1 MYYIVC
7 ILSPWF
13 FNFSHR
19 QTNHRCIAHTPHSWI
34 QNERSRIRFFGAH
47 VCVCMQLAMHAAN
60 LYVRS
65 RVNCEKCFDDL
76 GLKAN
81 STAIQFLLLD
91 ITTRII
97 IITII
102 IMKEKKTHNK
112 HTAMIIIN
120 DWIGRVCSSIGSM
133 SVFQCVC
140 VWLDCYCTSLVGEKI
155 NNWKL
160 VESMEN
166 TITTTKSIRSPFICL
181 TVCKCDLIFFL
192 LFFFFHSHV
201 ESYFSFRFLSYVA
214 VACCLLLVAVS
225 ADKLLLQFAVWL
237 INNIF
242 ALVSFRAL
250 PFVAL
255 VGWLVGWFTWS
266 GMITI

>member
-13 FNFSHR
+13 FNFSHILYR

-140 VWLDCYCTSLVGEKI
+140 VWLDCYCTSLVEEKI

-192 LFFFFHSHV
+192 LFFFSTLMWN
-201 ESYFSFRFLSYVA
+201 RIFLFVFFLML
-214 VACCLLLVAVS
+214 LLLVACCC
-225 ADKLLLQFAVWL
+225 
-237 INNIF
+237 
-242 ALVSFRAL
+242 
-250 PFVAL
+250 
-255 VGWLVGWFTWS
+255 
-266 GMITI
+266 